1 MKTMK
6 VFKQSVKVL
15 FFILVA
21 GHTNHLFAE
30 VKPAKIFGSNMVLQ
44 QGIENTIWGW
54 ADKNEKVSVAMNG
67 QEAKTRADKNGKWV
81 TKLPSMEYGGPYT
94 MTITGKNKVQ
104 FTNVMIGEVWVCSG
118 QSNMEFPVSGV
129 INANEEITNADFP
142 EIRLFTVY
150 RNVAQK
156 PVSDLEE
163 GAWVECSSSSV
174 ADFSAVGYFFG
185 RKVHQDLK
193 VAVGLIHTSW
203 GGTAAETW
211 TSSETI
217 KNDVDFVDSWNELQ
231 NTDFSNFEALLRERI
246 NSVITGLPDK
256 DNGLELNYNIAA
268 FDDSDWKT
276 IKASKLWEDQGYRGF
291 NGIAW
296 YRKSIELDKIQ
307 AESGIVLLLG
317 KIDDYDVCWVNGVE
331 VGNTNAHNIDRIYKV
346 PASILKEGE
355 NVIALKITDT
365 GGGGGLYSPAQDV
378 YLTSGNTK
386 ISLAGDWKIKFT
398 EVTPEISPL
407 NPNDYPTL
415 LFNGMINPI
424 VPYGMKGVIWY
435 QGEHNAERAKQY
447 QRIFPNLITDW
458 RNHWQLGNF
467 PFLWV
472 QLANF
477 REPVENLSEST
488 WAELREAQTMTLKLP
503 NTGMA
508 SAIDIG
514 EADDIHPRNKQ
525 DVGKRLALNAL
536 KVAYGK
542 EILCSGPTFNSMH
555 LTGNKVTVNFDNT
568 GSGLRVNNK
577 YGYINGFSLAGAD
590 GKFFWAQ
597 GTLLNNNTVILQ
609 SKEVSTPVAVRYGW
623 ADNPNDLNLYNS
635 EGLPANPF
643 RTDNLSGITE

>member
-1 MKTMK
+1 MKTIK
-6 VFKQSVKVL
+6 LSVIVL
-15 FFILVA
+15 FLIFMTGFTFQL
-21 GHTNHLFAE
+21 LAE
-30 VKPAKIFGSNMVLQ
+30 VKPARIFGSNMVLQ

-54 ADKNEKVSVAMNG
+54 ADKNEKLSVAMNG
-67 QEAKTRADKNGKWV
+67 KNVKTSADKNGKWAA
-81 TKLPSMEYGGPYT
+81 KLPSMEYGGPYT

-104 FTNVMIGEVWVCSG
+104 FSNVMIGEVWVCSG
-118 QSNMEFPVSGV
+118 QSNMEFPISGV
-129 INANEEITNADFP
+129 FDAKEEIANANFP
-142 EIRLFTVY
+142 KIRLFTVS

-156 PVSDLEE
+156 PVSDLEKGE
-163 GAWVECSSSSV
+163 WVECSASTV

-185 RKVHQDLK
+185 RKVHQDLN

-217 KNDVDFVDSWNELQ
+217 KNDVDFVDSWKELQ
-231 NTDFSNFEALLRERI
+231 NTDLVNYDAMLKEKIKTVFGDNLQK
-246 NSVITGLPDK
+246 K
-256 DNGLELNYNIAA
+256 DNGLELNYNKAS
-268 FDDSDWKT
+268 FDDSSWKT
-276 IKASKLWEDQGYRGF
+276 IKAPKLWEEQGYRGF

-296 YRKSIELDKIQ
+296 YRKSIELDKKQ
-307 AESGIVLLLG
+307 AESGIVLSLG
-317 KIDDYDVCWVNGVE
+317 KIDDFDVCWVNGVE
-331 VGNTNAHNIDRIYKV
+331 VGKTNLWTIDRVYTV

-365 GGGGGLYSPAQDV
+365 SGGGGMYSATKDV

-398 EVTPEISPL
+398 EVIPENNSL

-415 LFNGMINPI
+415 LFNAMISPI
-424 VPYGMKGVIWY
+424 VPYGIKGVIWY
-435 QGEHNAERAKQY
+435 QGEHNADRAKQY
-447 QRIFPNLITDW
+447 QRLFPNLITDW
-458 RNHWQLGNF
+458 RNQWKLGDF

-477 REPVENLSEST
+477 RDPVEIPSESA

-508 SAIDIG
+508 SVIDIG
-514 EADDIHPRNKQ
+514 DAIDIHPRNKQ

-536 KVAYGK
+536 KIAYGK
-542 EILCSGPTFNSMH
+542 DIHSTGPTFNAMNVK
-555 LTGNKVTVNFDNT
+555 GNEVTVKFDNT
-568 GSGLRVNNK
+568 GSGLKVKNK

-590 GKFFWAQ
+590 GKFFWAE
-597 GTLLNNNTVILQ
+597 GTLLNSNTIILR
-609 SKEVSTPVAVRYGW
+609 SKQVSVPVAIRYGW
-623 ADNPNDLNLYNS
+623 ADNPDDLNLYNS

-643 RTDNLSGITE
+643 RTDSWPGITE